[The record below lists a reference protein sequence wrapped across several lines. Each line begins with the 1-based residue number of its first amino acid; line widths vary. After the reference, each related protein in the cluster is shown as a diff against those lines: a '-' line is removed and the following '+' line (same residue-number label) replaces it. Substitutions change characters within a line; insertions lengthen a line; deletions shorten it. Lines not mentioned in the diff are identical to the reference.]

1 MRVPLASAAPAYVH
15 LIADLVGVAEAQL
28 RDASLLCG
36 LIIAAAGAVG
46 LAPLGMPLVR
56 SLPQGG
62 LSGILLMYGCHLA
75 IHTMP
80 ERKLLLL
87 DVLVPQTHDPNRA
100 LTVFARRLLPVQI
113 VTEQRSRG

>member
-56 SLPQGG
+56 SLPQGCEG
-62 LSGILLMYGCHLA
+62 FCLA
-75 IHTMP
+75 FTADAVAF
-80 ERKLLLL
+80 KSAS
-87 DVLVPQTHDPNRA
+87 VGYAAGGNQCGGAV
-100 LTVFARRLLPVQI
+100 
-113 VTEQRSRG
+113 VTQCRGMIWKTTNGGASWKIAVAW